1 VTPGRPAEK
10 AGLKVGDR
18 VAAVN
23 GREIQGEKEVR
34 AIIERSAGRELTF
47 RLIRDGSTMDVG
59 VTPMDDGGTGRIG
72 VGFAEGARI
81 HRDLDLAGALRA
93 SVDWN
98 VRITRS
104 VFQTLG
110 KVITTQISLR
120 AFSGPI
126 EIARVSREAVR
137 AGETFLTFLALISL
151 QLGIINLL
159 PVPVL
164 DGGHILILGLEGV
177 LRRDLSDR
185 VKERVMQAGFV
196 FLLAFFGIVIFF
208 DILKA
213 RM

>member
-1 VTPGRPAEK
+1 
-10 AGLKVGDR
+10 
-18 VAAVN
+18 
-23 GREIQGEKEVR
+23 
-34 AIIERSAGRELTF
+34 
-47 RLIRDGSTMDVG
+47 
-59 VTPMDDGGTGRIG
+59 
-72 VGFAEGARI
+72 
-81 HRDLDLAGALRA
+81 AGAFAA
-93 SVDWN
+93 SCEWN
-98 VRITRS
+98 WRITRS

-164 DGGHILILGLEGV
+164 DGGHILILALEGF
-177 LRRDLSDR
+177 LRRELSDR

-213 RM
+213 RH